1 MITNFSKRANRFLLI
16 AALWSVFLIFLSLQP
31 ATEVEIFL
39 PFDFMASLAHAAVYF
54 VLAALLCIALRF
66 WKYSLIS
73 LSLIAFV
80 YATIWGIINELVQFY
95 EPTRSPSIA
104 DVVSDSIGAAL
115 AIALFIWWRHNKLPL
130 KKSV

>member
-1 MITNFSKRANRFLLI
+1 MITNFSKKANSFLII
-16 AALWSVFLIFLSLQP
+16 AALWSVFLVFLSLQP

-39 PFDFMASLAHAAVYF
+39 PFNFMASLAHAAVYF

-73 LSLIAFV
+73 LALVAFI

-104 DVVSDSIGAAL
+104 DIVSDSIGAAL
-115 AIALFIWWRHNKLPL
+115 GIASFIWWRERSK
-130 KKSV
+130 